1 MSLTCEEM
9 VKLSHLEKIKLV
21 AGNGGIKR
29 IITWAHVIELDDVAD
44 WVKGGELLFIT
55 GVSIQNDT
63 NALIKLV
70 KDIEARNLSGL
81 VINVGRY
88 IKETPKEVIDLANA
102 MNFPIFELPFEV
114 KLIDVIQSI
123 CREIFNS
130 RLKEESMNG
139 FMKEVIFGN
148 EKITTET
155 LNKAVIY
162 GYNSKKCYHSLV
174 ADIDNFKVYIK
185 KNNIKEEKEIEELK
199 TLIQQLI
206 DSIMYKHNKK
216 ALCMIQSD
224 SFINLVPMDKGKN
237 NRDEVVHI
245 AKEIKLIIKER
256 IKGLT
261 VSVGL
266 GGGTTEIKYFS
277 KIVFSAQKA
286 LDISK
291 RNGKIDYVSDYKK
304 TGVYRLFFD
313 MSNYDEMRNLYEET
327 LHKLEKYD
335 TKNSSN
341 LLETLEMYLEQ
352 QKNIGLSAEFLYI
365 HRNTMKYRINRIEE
379 ILGCDLKDDNIIF
392 HITLC
397 IKIKKFLNI

>member
-1 MSLTCEEM
+1 MFLTCEEM
-9 VKLSHLEKIKLV
+9 VKLPHLEKIILV
-21 AGNGGIKR
+21 AGQGGIKR
-29 IITWAHVIELDDVAD
+29 IITWAHVVDIADVAE

-55 GVSIQNDT
+55 GVSIENDT

-70 KDIEARNLSGL
+70 KDIEKRDLSGL

-88 IKETPKEVIDLANA
+88 IKETPKEVIELANS
-102 MNFPIFELPFEV
+102 MNFPIYELPFEV

-123 CREIFNS
+123 CRKIFNS

-139 FMKEVIFGN
+139 FMKEIIFGN
-148 EKITTET
+148 EKITEET
-155 LNKAVIY
+155 LSKAVIY

-174 ADIDNFKVYIK
+174 ADIDNFKEYIK
-185 KNNIKEEKEIEELK
+185 KNNMSEEKDIEELK
-199 TLIQQLI
+199 MLVQQLM

-216 ALCMIQSD
+216 ALYMIQSD

-237 NRDEVVHI
+237 NRDEVVRI
-245 AKEIKLIIKER
+245 AKEIKLMVKER

-261 VSVGL
+261 VSIGL

-291 RNGKIDYVSDYKK
+291 RNSMIDFVSDYKK

-327 LHKLEKYD
+327 LYKLEKYD
-335 TKNSSN
+335 AKNSSN

-352 QKNIGLSAEFLYI
+352 QKNIGMSAELLYI

-379 ILGCDLKDDNIIF
+379 ILGVDLKDDNVIF

>member
-1 MSLTCEEM
+1 MFLTCEEM
-9 VKLSHLEKIKLV
+9 VNLSHLEKIKLV
-21 AGNGGIKR
+21 AGDAGIKR
-29 IITWAHVIELDDVAD
+29 IITWAHVIELEDVAD

-55 GVSIQNDT
+55 GISIKNNT

-70 KDIEARNLSGL
+70 KDIEAKKLSGL
-81 VINVGRY
+81 VINVGPY
-88 IKETPKEVIDLANA
+88 IKETPIEVIDLANS
-102 MNFPIFELPFEV
+102 MNFPIYELPFEV

-123 CREIFNS
+123 CRGIFKS
-130 RLKEESMNG
+130 RIKEVSMNG

-148 EKITTET
+148 EKITTGT

-174 ADIDNFKVYIK
+174 VDIDDFKVYIK
-185 KNNIKEEKEIEELK
+185 KNNIIEEKDIEELK
-199 TLIQQLI
+199 THVQHLI
-206 DSIMYKHNKK
+206 DSIMLKYNKK
-216 ALCMIQSD
+216 ALYMIQSD
-224 SFINLVPMDKGKN
+224 SFINLVPMYKGKN
-237 NRDEVVHI
+237 NRDEIIHI
-245 AKEIKLIIKER
+245 AEEIKHVIKER

-261 VSVGL
+261 VSIGL

-291 RNGKIDYVSDYKK
+291 RNSKVDYVSDYKK
-304 TGVYRLFFD
+304 TGVYRLFFEIN
-313 MSNYDEMRNLYEET
+313 NYDEMRNLYEET
-327 LHKLEKYD
+327 LYKLEKYD

-341 LLETLEMYLEQ
+341 LLETLEMYLEKQ
-352 QKNIGLSAEFLYI
+352 RNIGSSAESLYI

>member
-1 MSLTCEEM
+1 MFLTCEDM
-9 VKLSHLEKIKLV
+9 VKLPQLEKIKLV
-21 AGNGGIKR
+21 AGQGGIKR
-29 IITWAHVIELDDVAD
+29 IITWTHVVELADVSE

-55 GVSIQNDT
+55 GISIKNDT

-70 KDIEARNLSGL
+70 KTIDERNLSGL

-88 IKETPKEVIDLANA
+88 IKETPKEVIELANS

-123 CREIFNS
+123 CKAIFNT

-139 FMKEVIFGN
+139 FMKEIIFGN
-148 EKITTET
+148 AKITEET

-162 GYNSKKCYHSLV
+162 GYNYKKCYHSLV
-174 ADIDNFKVYIK
+174 VDIDNFKEYIK
-185 KNNIKEEKEIEELK
+185 KNNINEEKDIEEVK
-199 TLIQQLI
+199 TFIQQLT

-216 ALCMIQSD
+216 ALYMIQSD
-224 SFINLVPMDKGKN
+224 SFINLVPMYRGKN
-237 NRDEVVHI
+237 NRAEIILI
-245 AKEIKLIIKER
+245 AKEIKLEIKEK

-261 VSVGL
+261 VSIGL
-266 GGGTTEIKYFS
+266 GGATTEIKYFS

-291 RNGKIDYVSDYKK
+291 RNSKVDNISDYKK
-304 TGVYRLFFD
+304 LGVYRLFFE
-313 MSNYDEMRNLYEET
+313 MNQYDEMRNLYEET
-327 LHKLEKYD
+327 LYKLEKYD
-335 TKNSSN
+335 EKNSST
-341 LLETLEMYLEQ
+341 LLETLEVYLEK
-352 QKNIGLSAEFLYI
+352 QKNIGLAAEYLYI
-365 HRNTMKYRINRIEE
+365 HRNTMKYRIKRIEE
-379 ILGCDLKDDNIIF
+379 ILDCDLKDDNIIF

>member
-1 MSLTCEEM
+1 MFLTCEEM
-9 VKLSHLEKIKLV
+9 VKLPHLEKIKLV
-21 AGNGGIKR
+21 AGSGGIKR
-29 IITWAHVIELDDVAD
+29 IITWAHVVELADVSE

-55 GVSIQNDT
+55 GVSIQHDT

-70 KDIEARNLSGL
+70 KDIEDRNLSGL

-88 IKETPKEVIDLANA
+88 IKETPKEVIELANS

-114 KLIDVIQSI
+114 KLINVIQSI

-139 FMKEVIFGN
+139 FMKEIIFGN
-148 EKITTET
+148 QRITEET
-155 LNKAVIY
+155 LSKAVIY

-174 ADIDNFKVYIK
+174 VDIDNFKGYIK
-185 KNNIKEEKEIEELK
+185 KNICEERNIEELK
-199 TLIQQLI
+199 VFAQQLI

-216 ALCMIQSD
+216 ALYMIQSD

-237 NRDEVVHI
+237 NRDEVIHI
-245 AKEIKLIIKER
+245 AKEIKLIVKER

-261 VSVGL
+261 VSIGL

-291 RNGKIDYVSDYKK
+291 RNDRIDYVSDYKK

-313 MSNYDEMRNLYEET
+313 MNNYDEMRNLYEET
-327 LHKLEKYD
+327 LYKLEKYD
-335 TKNSSN
+335 IKNSSN

-352 QKNIGLSAEFLYI
+352 QKNIGMSAEILYI